1 MTLIVN
7 LFAGPGAGK
16 STLAAKIFAEL
27 KERDVNCELVVE
39 YAKDLTWEKRH
50 TALKVQPYV
59 FGKQLMR
66 IERVLNQV
74 DCIITDSPILLSS
87 FYAGKNYPRSFN
99 DYVLACFNEYNNYNL
114 FVNRKKKYNPRG
126 RNQTEEEAKVLDNE
140 ILNFLKEKNIP
151 LHTITTGSTSSL
163 TRFIN
168 TIKEEF
174 NQ

>member
-27 KERDVNCELVVE
+27 KEHDVNCELVVE
-39 YAKDLTWEKRH
+39 YAKDLTWEKRDK
-50 TALKVQPYV
+50 ALKVQPYV

-66 IERVLNQV
+66 IERVINQV

-99 DYVLACFNEYNNYNL
+99 DYVLECFNEYNSYNL
-114 FVNRKKKYNPRG
+114 FVNRKKKYNPLG
-126 RNQTEEEAKVLDNE
+126 RNQTEDEARELDIE
-140 ILNFLKEKNIP
+140 ILNFLKEKDIK
-151 LHTITTGSTSSL
+151 LHNITTGNRPSL
-163 TRFIN
+163 TRLIN
-168 TIKEEF
+168 CLMGII
-174 NQ
+174 